1 MRARSTIV
9 RGPTA
14 REVRRARPLN
24 DRPWPGGANRTPR
37 TRNWWSSVARRRETT
52 QHPVRA
58 AYIFG
63 WRRQPDR
70 RPQVSHPNPH
80 FAPADATSHP
90 AYVVRS
96 DSSWCEVAI
105 GPRRRAQDDRQSAVP
120 GARFPPP
127 PAPTAINDRRS
138 DVALECG
145 VGWGLESR
153 AHTATND
160 RGSDGRPVRLVP
172 VAHRRPTR
180 RRAARATH
188 RSGRARPQS

>member
-1 MRARSTIV
+1 MPCLLLDQRSHLTEPEV
-9 RGPTA
+9 TAPALVCGPAA

-120 GARFPPP
+120 GARFPPGP
-127 PAPTAINDRRS
+127 GATAIS
-138 DVALECG
+138 
-145 VGWGLESR
+145 
-153 AHTATND
+153 D

-172 VAHRRPTR
+172 VGHRRPTR